1 MGEILDKV
9 KSLGFTAISIYMP
22 WEVHEIERGQFDFG
36 SIDPNKDLDAFLTL
50 AEEKG
55 LRTIARPGPQI
66 NSELTWFGYPRR
78 ILDDPELQALN
89 AQGGKPSS
97 PRSPDL
103 FLRSAMPRRNFSLRR
118 LCGLMLF
125 YRSW

>member
-36 SIDPNKDLDAFLTL
+36 SIDPNKDLDAFSLWR
-50 AEEKG
+50 KKKVH
-55 LRTIARPGPQI
+55 RTRPGPQI

-89 AQGGKPSS
+89 AQGEKPSS

-103 FLRSAMPRRNFSLRR
+103 FLRSAMPRRNFSPALRV
-118 LCGLMLF
+118 
-125 YRSW
+125 